1 MELENPWVID
11 NVSIFFRLVL
21 ALVLG
26 GMIGWERERSNHA
39 AGLRTHILVCM
50 GSSLIML
57 LSVYGFADFVDEV
70 NVRIDPARLATAV
83 ITGIGFLGAGTILFT
98 GKSITGLTTAASIWV
113 VGAIGLAVGAGF
125 YFAAIVSTLLILVNL
140 VVFNKL
146 EQRYIRGSKLHL
158 VTVHAS
164 NAPGLLDGLSA
175 MLNSEGFVIKK
186 LIVNERNTVPFSDT
200 QPAIPGLEIS
210 LHVLTD
216 RRFDPVKLTQ
226 QIRDLGGVS
235 MVTAE

>member
-1 MELENPWVID
+1 MNNPWVID
-11 NVSIFFRLVL
+11 NVTILLRLL
-21 ALVLG
+21 LSMLLG
-26 GMIGWERERSNHA
+26 GLIGFERERSNHA
-39 AGLRTHILVCM
+39 AGLRTHILVCL

-57 LSVYGFADFVDEV
+57 LSIYGFADFVAEV

-98 GKSITGLTTAASIWV
+98 GKSITGLTTAASVWV

-125 YFAAIVSTLLILVNL
+125 YFAAIVSTLLILLNL

-158 VTVHAS
+158 ITVHAA
-164 NAPGLLDGLSA
+164 NTPGVLDEVSGIL
-175 MLNSEGFVIKK
+175 EEQGFVIKK
-186 LIVNERNTVPFSDT
+186 LVVNERSTVPYGEL
-200 QPAIPGLEIS
+200 QPALPMLEIS
-210 LHVLTD
+210 LQVLTD
-216 RRFDPVKLTQ
+216 RKFEPVEITRR
-226 QIRDLGGVS
+226 IRTIGQVC